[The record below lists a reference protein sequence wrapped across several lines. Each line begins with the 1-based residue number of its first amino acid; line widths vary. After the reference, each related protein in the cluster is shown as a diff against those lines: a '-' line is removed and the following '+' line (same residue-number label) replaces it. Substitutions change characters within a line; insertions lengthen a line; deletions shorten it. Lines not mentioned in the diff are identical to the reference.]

1 MHIYETIQKDYLD
14 AFKTKDI
21 LRKDILGYMFA
32 QLKSKKIDLQKDL
45 TDEEVIQMIKKEIK
59 TRHESITYATNAWK
73 SEDVALD
80 TEKIRV
86 LETFLPRQFTA
97 EELLSLI
104 KTTIHDL
111 WITDVSKQRGQLI
124 WALMKS
130 YSTQIDGK
138 LLNDCISSLI

>member
-1 MHIYETIQKDYLD
+1 MHIYETIQKAYLD

-59 TRHESITYATNAWK
+59 TRHESITYAMSAGKN
-73 SEDVALD
+73 EDVALD

-97 EELLSLI
+97 DELLSLI
-104 KTTIHDL
+104 KTTMTEL
-111 WITDVSKQRGQLI
+111 
-124 WALMKS
+124 
-130 YSTQIDGK
+130 
-138 LLNDCISSLI
+138 